1 MKITKGR
8 ARRFW
13 VSAFFSILAFSFL
26 TTNALAQTMQTRINS
41 ATQYASN
48 IFDAEVQLRGWEN
61 AADQQDRTDL
71 EFLYSHALGMIG
83 GVAKAH
89 PEWLLEIEPMIE
101 NITHPII
108 RRAMILGVSVSQT
121 EQSRELLKRWGSG
134 EHNAL
139 VNELSSN
146 GLAKIFMARPAQSPP
161 MAVIYTAAFGA
172 TGDLMYVKNI
182 VDGYADALP
191 DGETPNPLL
200 AEILGNYSA
209 LLATD
214 DAGISELRRMAD
226 TDYRGI
232 GEQLRKAIQQ
242 GTPQ

>member
-1 MKITKGR
+1 MKIKKDR
-8 ARRFW
+8 AARFW
-13 VSAFFSILAFSFL
+13 ASAFFSIIVIAFLAS
-26 TTNALAQTMQTRINS
+26 NVLAQTMQTRINS

-61 AADQQDRTDL
+61 AANPQDRTDL

-83 GVAKAH
+83 GTAKAH

-121 EQSRELLKRWGSG
+121 EQSRELLKRWASG
-134 EHNAL
+134 EHSAL

-146 GLAKIFMARPAQSPP
+146 GLAKIFVSRPAQTPA
-161 MAVIYTAAFGA
+161 MAVIYIAAFGA
-172 TGDLMYVKNI
+172 TGDLTYVKNI
-182 VDGYADALP
+182 VEGYADALP
-191 DGETPNPLL
+191 NGETPNPQL
-200 AEILGNYSA
+200 AKILGNYA
-209 LLATD
+209 TLLATD
-214 DAGISELRRMAD
+214 EAGMAELQRMAD
-226 TDYRGI
+226 SDYRGI
-232 GEQLRKAIQQ
+232 GEQLRDAIQQ

>member
-1 MKITKGR
+1 MKIKKDR
-8 ARRFW
+8 AAQFRIA
-13 VSAFFSILAFSFL
+13 AFFSIIAFAFLA
-26 TTNALAQTMQTRINS
+26 TNALAQTMQTRINS

-61 AADQQDRTDL
+61 AANQQDRTDL

-101 NITHPII
+101 NINHPII

-121 EQSRELLKRWGSG
+121 DQSRELLKRWGAG
-134 EHNAL
+134 EHSAL
-139 VNELSSN
+139 VDELSSN
-146 GLAKIFMARPAQSPP
+146 GLAKIFVARPAQTPA
-161 MAVIYTAAFGA
+161 MAVIYIAAFGA
-172 TGDLMYVKNI
+172 TGDLQYMKNI
-182 VDGYADALP
+182 IDGYADALP
-191 DGETPNPLL
+191 NVETPNPPL
-200 AEILGNYSA
+200 ADILGNYAA

-214 DAGISELRRMAD
+214 EVGMAELQRMAD
-226 TDYRGI
+226 SDYRGI
-232 GEQLRKAIQQ
+232 GEQLRDAIQQ

>member
-1 MKITKGR
+1 MEIKNDR
-8 ARRFW
+8 ATRFLT
-13 VSAFFSILAFSFL
+13 SAFFSIIAFAFL
-26 TTNALAQTMQTRINS
+26 TSSALAQTMQTRINS

-61 AADQQDRTDL
+61 ATNLQNRTDL

-121 EQSRELLKRWGSG
+121 EQSRELLKRWGAG
-134 EHNAL
+134 EHSAL
-139 VNELSSN
+139 VDELSSN
-146 GLAKIFMARPAQSPP
+146 GLAKIFVARPAQTPA
-161 MAVIYTAAFGA
+161 MAVIYIAAFGT
-172 TGDLMYVKNI
+172 TGELTYVKNI
-182 VDGYADALP
+182 IDGYAGALP
-191 DGETPNPLL
+191 NGQTPNPPL
-200 AEILGNYSA
+200 AKILGNYAA

-214 DAGISELRRMAD
+214 ETGIAELHRMAD

-232 GEQLRKAIQQ
+232 GEQLRDAIQQ

>member
-1 MKITKGR
+1 MKVKKDRT
-8 ARRFW
+8 ARFW
-13 VSAFFSILAFSFL
+13 ASVFFSIIAFAFL
-26 TTNALAQTMQTRINS
+26 NTNAFAQTMQTRINS

-61 AADQQDRTDL
+61 AANLQDRTDL

-108 RRAMILGVSVSQT
+108 RRAMILGVSVSQS
-121 EQSRELLKRWGSG
+121 EQSKELLRRWGAG
-134 EHNAL
+134 EYGAL
-139 VNELSSN
+139 VDELSSN
-146 GLAKIFMARPAQSPP
+146 GLAKIFVVRPAQTPA
-161 MAVIYTAAFGA
+161 MAVIYIAAFGA

-182 VDGYADALP
+182 VDGYANALP
-191 DGETPNPLL
+191 NGTTSNTPL
-200 AEILGNYSA
+200 ADILGNYVA

-214 DAGISELRRMAD
+214 DEGMAELQRM
-226 TDYRGI
+226 TDSNYRGI
-232 GEQLRKAIQQ
+232 REQLRAAIQQ